1 MKMKSIL
8 TAGLLALGIAAP
20 ARAATF
26 VDLSRSG
33 SSESV
38 ANATTGTQQAGFAVF
53 SGVYN
58 AGLWSGTA
66 ASFVNLNPAGATQS
80 FAYATTGTQQAGYA
94 YFGAVGNAGIWAG
107 TAATFVNLNP
117 AGATQSFAY
126 ATTGTQQAGYA
137 TIGGVSN
144 AGIWSGTAA
153 SFVNLQSVLGGGY
166 TSSQARGVWDDG
178 TTTYVSGYAQT
189 SGGQG
194 HAILWAVPDAAP
206 EPASAALLGLGTL
219 LLAARRR
226 RSA

>member
-66 ASFVNLNPAGATQS
+66 AS
-80 FAYATTGTQQAGYA
+80 
-94 YFGAVGNAGIWAG
+94 
-107 TAATFVNLNP
+107 FVNLNP